1 MPDYLKLREMVSHR
15 VSFEYDTGA
24 RIVGYLTSC
33 KPATGP
39 VQLVDLAKA
48 DVFDATGRV
57 LEHHEAFALVP
68 NVMIG
73 VKIAEGPRGRD
84 G

>member
-1 MPDYLKLREMVSHR
+1 MADYSKLREMVSHR

-24 RIVGYLTSC
+24 KVIGYLTSC
-33 KPATGP
+33 KPATGQ
-39 VQLVDLAKA
+39 VQLVSLARA
-48 DVFDATGRV
+48 DVIDATGRQ
-57 LEHHEAFALVP
+57 LEHVESLVLVP

-84 G
+84 V

>member
-24 RIVGYLTSC
+24 RVVGYLTAC

-57 LEHHEAFALVP
+57 LEHHEALVLVP
-68 NVMIG
+68 NIMIG

-84 G
+84 V

>member
-1 MPDYLKLREMVSHR
+1 MADYSKLREMVSHR

-24 RIVGYLTSC
+24 RVVGYLTAC
-33 KPATGP
+33 KPATGQ
-39 VQLVDLAKA
+39 VQLVTLARA
-48 DVFDATGRV
+48 EVMDSTGRV
-57 LEHHEAFALVP
+57 LESAETLPLIP

-84 G
+84 V

>member
-1 MPDYLKLREMVSHR
+1 MADYGKLREMVSHR

-24 RIVGYLTSC
+24 KVIGYLTSC

-39 VQLVDLAKA
+39 VQLVSLARA
-48 DVFDATGRV
+48 DVLDATGRV
-57 LEHHEAFALVP
+57 LETSDSLILVP

-84 G
+84 V

>member
-1 MPDYLKLREMVSHR
+1 MADYSKLREMVSHR

-24 RIVGYLTSC
+24 RVVGYLTGC

-39 VQLVDLAKA
+39 VQLVSLARA
-48 DVFDATGRV
+48 DVYDATGRV
-57 LEHHEAFALVP
+57 LENAASLLLVP

-84 G
+84 V